1 MGNNLLKAR
10 EGACDQVVL
19 DFTFASDWLR
29 DWREFFRPIIT
40 LSEVKQKY
48 SNPVLLLNPIE
59 SCSYQFSSC

>member
-40 LSEVKQKY
+40 LSEVKQK
-48 SNPVLLLNPIE
+48 
-59 SCSYQFSSC
+59 